1 MKAWPLYAEQK
12 MNAIELIEELR
23 VAVRPTIAPTKGIVG
38 REEIEMMVRK
48 VMAEQEGKAMR
59 ARVKELKNSGKKAW
73 NQDGSSF
80 NALS

>member
-1 MKAWPLYAEQK
+1 
-12 MNAIELIEELR
+12 
-23 VAVRPTIAPTKGIVG
+23 
-38 REEIEMMVRK
+38 MMVRK

-80 NALS
+80 NALSQLVKQCEMNLQRQKVKAP